1 MVLTCCKEVKVG
13 MGSQDPEAIMIPT
26 ESLNPSPRKPKGTEE
41 TVNQGSSVQHAQGK
55 WVAGLEDD
63 FTSALETGNAVHS
76 AKDQDHTH
84 KEHSGREGF
93 TLTQA

>member
-1 MVLTCCKEVKVG
+1 

-55 WVAGLEDD
+55 
-63 FTSALETGNAVHS
+63 
-76 AKDQDHTH
+76 
-84 KEHSGREGF
+84 
-93 TLTQA
+93 